1 MSISLLQVAEY
12 YQGLSHQRQALTI
25 LEQKIEATNPHWLSD
40 DSEFAMFWRNQGQT
54 AQAFPQV
61 EIISNGTQLRG
72 TWQGETYIIDASEL
86 NALVLDTYDPE
97 TGDRVD
103 REITG
108 ERFVDVSVNPE
119 TGHIAVGVF
128 LEYFAA
134 TTTSATFIIDL
145 QSGGYAIYRAQ
156 VPGDKP
162 FPNEFST
169 YALST
174 IEYVRFVEE
183 NLFVKH
189 GDAAGNAA
197 LVVFK
202 PGSTPAMEYA
212 GCVNLEL
219 AEGRGLCS
227 RIGR

>member
-12 YQGLSHQRQALTI
+12 YQGLPHQRQALTI
-25 LEQKIEATNPHWLSD
+25 LEQKIQSTNPQWLSE

-61 EIISNGTQLRG
+61 EIISDGSQLRG
-72 TWQGETYIIDASEL
+72 TWQGETYTIDASEL
-86 NALVLDTYDPE
+86 NVLVLDTYDPE

-103 REITG
+103 REMTG

-134 TTTSATFIIDL
+134 TTTSAVFIIEP

-169 YALST
+169 YPLSS
-174 IEYVRFVEE
+174 IDYVRFVED
-183 NLFVKH
+183 NLLVKH
-189 GDAAGNAA
+189 GDAAGNTA

-202 PGSTPAMEYA
+202 PGNTPGMEYA
-212 GCVNLEL
+212 GCVNLNVI
-219 AEGRGLCS
+219 EGSGMCS
-227 RIGR
+227 RIGG